1 MNSAVKGHGLLKRR
15 ESLGRQLCL
24 SGTPE
29 DKGEPGAKTMSPYS
43 LGTDE
48 KIALVMSR
56 AMERQEGALG
66 SLGGF
71 STGFKV
77 ILTCPTGWK
86 PKYPEE

>member
-1 MNSAVKGHGLLKRR
+1 MNSEVKGHGLPKRR
-15 ESLGRQLCL
+15 ESLRHQLCL
-24 SGTPE
+24 GGTPE
-29 DKGEPGAKTMSPYS
+29 DKGESGTKTMSPCS

-66 SLGGF
+66 SLGSI

-77 ILTCPTGWK
+77 ILTCPTG
-86 PKYPEE
+86 